1 MATVKLTDRAVL
13 AARSDNGKRRELW
26 DSNTPGLCLRISES
40 GKKVWIYR
48 YRTEDGRQPRLT
60 LGQYSPAFGLAEA
73 RAAAARLKVNVQD
86 GNDPAAERRK
96 RIAKA
101 RAQPLKTFN
110 DLAEAYFAACESG
123 YWRPRNKKKK
133 AKTIQDERKLLN
145 RHIKR
150 PFGALRVEEIDK
162 ATIKQLLR
170 DMLDRGI
177 RVQTNRT
184 HALIRQVFSYA
195 VSEERVP
202 INPASAIKPMADEKP
217 RERVLNDAELK
228 ALWAALESPVGLRKP
243 IRKGS
248 DKTVAIYVGRPMAI
262 CVQLCA
268 ILLQRR
274 TEIAGM
280 MIDEVNLEGA
290 VWTIP
295 GERMKG
301 SRTHIVYL
309 PPRSVELIREA
320 IALGKERYGDDVAA
334 VFPGGHDE
342 THGIRPDS
350 VTHTMRDIIAALGL
364 KNASPHDLRRTGAT
378 NMVSE
383 RLRFAPFI
391 VSQVLGHISDT
402 GGAAAVTLAHYAL
415 YNYAA
420 EKRGALEAWE
430 KLLLEVVGKTRRPSL
445 PPGRM
450 QPTLSME
457 GPAGSERGRPA
468 PWLAPDQDHGFHH
481 RIVLA
486 ADHLIRT
493 YGASMSFVELADWIR
508 LELERA
514 GGAQPLPEDPALWRA
529 VVVELRRRSIRAV

>member
-1 MATVKLTDRAVL
+1 MATVKLTDKSVL
-13 AARSDNGKRRELW
+13 AARASAGTRVEIW
-26 DSNTPGLCLRISES
+26 DSVTPGLCLRVTAN
-40 GKKVWIYR
+40 GKKVFVYR
-48 YRTEDGRQPRLT
+48 YRTEDGRQPRMT
-60 LGQYSPAFGLAEA
+60 LGAYSSAFGLAEA
-73 RAAAARLKVNVQD
+73 RAAAARLKVKVQD
-86 GNDPAAERRK
+86 GKDPAGERRQ

-110 DLAEAYFAACESG
+110 DLAEAYFSACESG
-123 YWRPRNKKKK
+123 YWRPRTKKKK
-133 AKTIQDERKLLN
+133 AKTILDERKLLN

-150 PFGALRVEEIDK
+150 PFGAMRIEEITKTVVRD
-162 ATIKQLLR
+162 LLR
-170 DMLDRGI
+170 SMLDRGI

-195 VSEERVP
+195 VSEERVTV
-202 INPASAIKPMADEKP
+202 NPASGIKPMADERP
-217 RERVLNDAELK
+217 RDRVLNDMELK
-228 ALWAALESPVGLRKP
+228 ALWAALESPVDLRKP
-243 IRKGS
+243 ARKGS
-248 DKTVAIYVGRPMAI
+248 DKTVPIYVGRPMAI

-301 SRTHIVYL
+301 SRTHVVYL

-320 IALGKERYGDDVAA
+320 IALARERHGDDVAA

-391 VSQVLGHISDT
+391 VSQVLGHSSDT

-415 YNYAA
+415 YNYAT

-430 KLLLEVVGKTRRPSL
+430 KLLLEIVGEKNPPLQLRRAAATAAASERFADGSQATL
-445 PPGRM
+445 PPPVHDPIFRA
-450 QPTLSME
+450 QVVREVEHLIE
-457 GPAGSERGRPA
+457 
-468 PWLAPDQDHGFHH
+468 DHGAESS
-481 RIVLA
+481 LA
-486 ADHLIRT
+486 
-493 YGASMSFVELADWIR
+493 ELA
-508 LELERA
+508 ERA
-514 GGAQPLPEDPALWRA
+514 QRSLDGPGSASLDPSEQALWRS
-529 VVVELRRRSIRAV
+529 VVVELRRRSIRVV